1 MSLVVTSED
10 IDRFYNSNK
19 ILIDELLKKFENI
32 YILNLYNLQIFTKKN
47 SIKLSRN
54 FPKNIKVINF
64 KKSNELKE
72 FCSQFKVVSISFI
85 SKNLIDFRIQ
95 YLLKKNKI
103 KLIMVMFYSQIGNTM
118 TIDVKL
124 SKALIAKKH
133 YFNKGFY
140 TLFRILTVINI
151 FPKIDLLFESNLE
164 IINFIKNSRSN
175 KIEKYFPFLK
185 LSYFRQVIPINSIYF
200 DNINILM
207 KNKNPEN
214 KNIIYVDT
222 HFDHP
227 DRTSREGEVNKINQE
242 IFYKNL
248 KIFLEKISKIYS
260 KPAIIAKHPAN
271 NSNNEFYK
279 SFEISKIPTNEAIYD
294 SEIVIFTVSSAVLS
308 AVLLKKK
315 IINIRSTLLGDYLQ
329 NINRQYVNSLGLV
342 SFDIDKEVSLEKN
355 LLDNKLVK
363 SILKYDDYINKKLI
377 LDYDQSPSKKISKI
391 IYEKYF

>member
-164 IINFIKNSRSN
+164 IINFIK
-175 KIEKYFPFLK
+175 ILEVIK
-185 LSYFRQVIPINSIYF
+185 L
-200 DNINILM
+200 
-207 KNKNPEN
+207 
-214 KNIIYVDT
+214 KNIF
-222 HFDHP
+222 HF
-227 DRTSREGEVNKINQE
+227 
-242 IFYKNL
+242 
-248 KIFLEKISKIYS
+248 
-260 KPAIIAKHPAN
+260 
-271 NSNNEFYK
+271 
-279 SFEISKIPTNEAIYD
+279 
-294 SEIVIFTVSSAVLS
+294 
-308 AVLLKKK
+308 
-315 IINIRSTLLGDYLQ
+315 
-329 NINRQYVNSLGLV
+329 
-342 SFDIDKEVSLEKN
+342 
-355 LLDNKLVK
+355 
-363 SILKYDDYINKKLI
+363 
-377 LDYDQSPSKKISKI
+377 
-391 IYEKYF
+391 